1 MSHQSPPRGILKHN
15 SGTDLTSG
23 CSHSLERKKSQTWDE
38 MNIIATY
45 HPENKDY
52 GFQKVD
58 EPNTPYYSMLAD
70 EFENEAS
77 GSSSQWGVSAEKLAL
92 RLTAVDKMF
101 PKVVMPKDSDSSDE
115 EDQTN
120 LSPEQ
125 KAVEKQFKKKRK
137 THYDE
142 GMHLRLARKLLQ
154 QETEDDEEPEEK
166 PRPSSKQET
175 RRRK

>member
-1 MSHQSPPRGILKHN
+1 MKVG
-15 SGTDLTSG
+15 SG
-23 CSHSLERKKSQTWDE
+23 KKSQTWDE

-58 EPNTPYYSMLAD
+58 EPNTPYY
-70 EFENEAS
+70 
-77 GSSSQWGVSAEKLAL
+77 